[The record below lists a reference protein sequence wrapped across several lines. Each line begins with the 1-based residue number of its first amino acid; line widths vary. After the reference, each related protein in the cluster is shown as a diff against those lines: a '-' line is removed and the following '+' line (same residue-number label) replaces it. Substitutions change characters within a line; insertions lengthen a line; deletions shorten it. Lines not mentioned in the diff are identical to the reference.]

1 MNRLFHPALII
12 PIAATAA
19 VLALTACHG
28 NDPLPETQTPRQQVV
43 ETVVVHRQ
51 QVASQLVLPARIM
64 ANPTDM
70 VHIYP
75 LISGRVLSLR
85 ILPGQEVR
93 KGQAIGTLQSSD
105 AAQARSDF
113 EKAKIEAARADL
125 QLNRAKEL
133 LQHDVMAQKDYDDLK
148 ALDDSDHS
156 ELERAR
162 QALHLLGFSENDT
175 SDIVPITAPI
185 SGVVLDVDTGPGE
198 LQRSLDNAS
207 AIATI
212 ADINSVW
219 IVGDLYP
226 RDQSSVH
233 VGQPA
238 AITVNGYPGMTLH
251 GTIDNISDAVDPTSL
266 TLKVRVVLANPGH
279 KLKPQMYASMT
290 VTSQKRD
297 VIVVPATAVIQNGHD
312 TFVFVQTTPAQ
323 GSTPAKYER
332 RNITLGDT
340 HVDNDDV
347 TQGLNDGDQVVTRGA
362 ELLRAEQDQ

>member
-1 MNRLFHPALII
+1 MKRHTLSL
-12 PIAATAA
+12 IAASVTA
-19 VLALTACHG
+19 LALLSMVACNRNESGPQTA
-28 NDPLPETQTPRQQVV
+28 TPRQHVV
-43 ETVVVHRQ
+43 ETVAVHRQ
-51 QVASQLVLPARIM
+51 QVARQIVLPARVM

-93 KGQAIGTLQSSD
+93 KGQSIGTLQSSD

-175 SDIVPITAPI
+175 SDVVPIIAPI
-185 SGVVLDVDTGPGE
+185 SGVVLDVNTGPGE
-198 LQRSLDNAS
+198 LQRSLDNAT

-212 ADINSVW
+212 ADIDSIWV
-219 IVGDLYP
+219 VGDIFP
-226 RDQSSVH
+226 RDLGSIQA
-233 VGQPA
+233 GEA
-238 AITVNGYPGMTLH
+238 ASITVNGYPGVTLH
-251 GTIDNISDAVDPTSL
+251 GAIDNISDSVDPVSL
-266 TLKVRVVLANPGH
+266 TLKVRVVLPNPGH
-279 KLKPQMYASMT
+279 RLKPQMYANIA
-290 VTSQKRD
+290 VTGHERN
-297 VIVVPATAVIQNGHD
+297 VIVAPATAVIQDGRA
-312 TFVFVQTTPAQ
+312 TFVFVETAPAE
-323 GSTPAKYER
+323 GDRPPKYER
-332 RNITLGDT
+332 RTVTLGET
-340 HVDNDDV
+340 HADNDEID
-347 TQGLNDGDQVVTRGA
+347 QGLADGDRVVVTGA
-362 ELLRAEQDQ
+362 ELLRAQEDQ